1 MALLHSQLAVSGKC
15 INASRATAPRIVV
28 PVVRRAQCST
38 RKLAVA
44 RTALA
49 EPPSAL
55 SSFASIMED
64 EDENILDEDQEV
76 VQVDAHVDDETL
88 RVENL
93 GLSEETVAA
102 LYKRGIQALFP
113 IQKSVFAPAMDGR
126 DLIGRA
132 KTGSGKTLAFALPVV
147 EGLLAEDRE
156 TKPARGRPPRAIILA
171 PTRELANQVAREFE
185 TACPKLK
192 VVSVYGG
199 VSIGGQIRDLERGAD
214 VIVGTPGRVIDLIER
229 DKLVLDKV
237 RYAILDEA
245 DQMLDMGFEED
256 MEKILSYVPEQRQT
270 LLFSA
275 TLPKWVNKVAR
286 RFQVNPLLVDLV
298 GEENTGRLADTIRL
312 LVMQVEHSQKMN
324 ALMDAIT
331 LHAGT
336 GKSIV
341 FVNTKMK
348 ADEICEEVN
357 KSHPCVVLHGDISQA
372 QRDRSLALFREG
384 KYPVLVATDVAARG
398 LDIPLVDLVVHYD
411 VPVDNEAFLHRSGRT
426 GRAGNKGTAVV
437 LFTEKEVRTLGL
449 ILRQT
454 KVENAELVGA
464 PEPREVLTRCAKS
477 VLGQLDK
484 VDGDVIDFF
493 VPAAEKL
500 LASPTPSRVLAAAL
514 AALGGFRRAPQPR
527 SLLTYEEGLVTA
539 RIMGPRGAIDG
550 WNSLNK
556 VLKAVLK
563 KAKYERDIEYAIG
576 KIKTL
581 EDREKNMDGAAFDLP
596 VEEAALILDSDLVI
610 EAAAKLGYVLD
621 KPRTLPLDVKA
632 MAATG
637 DAAGALAAAAVVA
650 AAMAA
655 VVTGAAGMVAAVA
668 ATGPTTSV
676 VGAVATAA
684 AATVTAGATGAAVA
698 AAAVAAVTSAVTGVR
713 AAGAS
718 AAVTVAATLAVTGAA
733 AAVQRRA
740 AGGAGKGSATWSN
753 DEFYSGNSDS
763 EYFDAAPAKSAGGR
777 SGASRGGSA
786 GASRGAGTTG
796 PTPKS
801 GWAQW

>member
-1 MALLHSQLAVSGKC
+1 
-15 INASRATAPRIVV
+15 
-28 PVVRRAQCST
+28 
-38 RKLAVA
+38 
-44 RTALA
+44 
-49 EPPSAL
+49 
-55 SSFASIMED
+55 MED

-637 DAAGALAAAAVVA
+637 ERGGRFGRSGGGGGGYGRGGDRRGGYGGGGGGYRTDDERGGRGGYSRGGDRDGGRDRRSGGGGGGGGRDFSRDRREGGWGERSRDGGRDAGRDRR
-650 AAMAA
+650 
-655 VVTGAAGMVAAVA
+655 
-668 ATGPTTSV
+668 SSSR
-676 VGAVATAA
+676 
-684 AATVTAGATGAAVA
+684 
-698 AAAVAAVTSAVTGVR
+698 SAPG
-713 AAGAS
+713 
-718 AAVTVAATLAVTGAA
+718 
-733 AAVQRRA
+733 